1 MWNDPKTVRADGLSG
16 VRQIPSAVVSGY
28 REAGGGGGGD
38 RTAGERAGDDAAATG
53 DAAAASQAAASRAK
67 LVRLK
72 VRYQPLDD
80 IIAAER
86 DAAAATGG
94 GEKPAAAPAAGGTG
108 GMNGER
114 MGPQYAIQ
122 DGQYASGP
130 SGSFDGGGTDRRR
143 KTHGVVVG
151 GGGGG
156 WSGSGSYDADD
167 DELDKMRV
175 LLDAKDRE
183 ISSMRT
189 ERALLEKELRDAVLS
204 GDESGRA
211 TANEAAAE
219 KSPSKSKSTSAAPA
233 PATDRDRLEFL
244 KSAASQTI
252 VAITEASKRERDLP
266 DGDARRAD
274 LDVVLRRADALVTKA
289 AAVAKDAATREAAD
303 AADTEEELAKLKA
316 AIVAAKEKDASKE
329 EDAKRDAAAAK
340 AKAKVSRPS
349 LAIEMGA
356 AGARAAEAEAS
367 ASDAVVA
374 VSPMDAEVVVDA
386 EESDDAGGA
395 QDDEERREMT
405 R

>member
-1 MWNDPKTVRADGLSG
+1 
-16 VRQIPSAVVSGY
+16 
-28 REAGGGGGGD
+28 
-38 RTAGERAGDDAAATG
+38 
-53 DAAAASQAAASRAK
+53 
-67 LVRLK
+67 
-72 VRYQPLDD
+72 
-80 IIAAER
+80 
-86 DAAAATGG
+86 
-94 GEKPAAAPAAGGTG
+94 
-108 GMNGER
+108 
-114 MGPQYAIQ
+114 
-122 DGQYASGP
+122 
-130 SGSFDGGGTDRRR
+130 
-143 KTHGVVVG
+143 
-151 GGGGG
+151 
-156 WSGSGSYDADD
+156 
-167 DELDKMRV
+167 
-175 LLDAKDRE
+175 
-183 ISSMRT
+183 MRT

-252 VAITEASKRERDLP
+252 VAIAEASKRERDLP

-386 EESDDAGGA
+386 EENDDAGGP